1 MILATPLEMY
11 QQRQTLKC
19 KKEQPIKIETP
30 KHSER
35 CHTFYRHLFL
45 QALSVLQ
52 GFKRSQTYS
61 SDSKSMQAGM
71 TVYFKSLF
79 LHVYIFYLIR
89 RTMEKKKNCG
99 SNPKAIILHAD
110 HTKIE
115 GAKLVYSNSLM
126 CE

>member
-11 QQRQTLKC
+11 QPRQTLKC

-35 CHTFYRHLFL
+35 CHTLYRHLFL

-71 TVYFKSLF
+71 TVYLKSLF

-89 RTMEKKKNCG
+89 CTMEKKKTMAVIQKQLFYMLTTQKL
-99 SNPKAIILHAD
+99 KARSLFIPIL
-110 HTKIE
+110 
-115 GAKLVYSNSLM
+115 
-126 CE
+126 